1 MIRLRKDS
9 NVPDSL
15 LKDNCNSYSEEDV
28 QKQIDIDHDGKCYI
42 CEKIV
47 NNDFQIEHLKP
58 KNKYLELK
66 YEWTNLL
73 LACPFCNQRKSSG
86 FDDILNPLDENIECI
101 VSHGVDFVNG
111 KIDLSSDRN
120 DAATLNTINLIERL
134 FNGKAGLRKL
144 KEEKLYQ
151 YFAIHIR
158 LFLRVVNK
166 FIVDSSDVNKN
177 LVIDYLKI
185 DKEFLAF
192 KYYIIVCS
200 DNLFDVFH
208 DYIVWNKQDV

>member
-86 FDDILNPLDENIECI
+86 FDDILNPLEENIECI

-158 LFLRVVNK
+158 LFLRAVNK

>member
-73 LACPFCNQRKSSG
+73 LSCPFCNQRKSSG
-86 FDDILNPLDENIECI
+86 FDDILNPLEENIECI

-158 LFLRVVNK
+158 LFLRAVNK

>member
-86 FDDILNPLDENIECI
+86 FDDILNPLEENIECI

-111 KIDLSSDRN
+111 KIDLSSD
-120 DAATLNTINLIERL
+120 A
-134 FNGKAGLRKL
+134 
-144 KEEKLYQ
+144 
-151 YFAIHIR
+151 H
-158 LFLRVVNK
+158 
-166 FIVDSSDVNKN
+166 KN
-177 LVIDYLKI
+177 
-185 DKEFLAF
+185 
-192 KYYIIVCS
+192 
-200 DNLFDVFH
+200 
-208 DYIVWNKQDV
+208 